1 LMGEI
6 VQEKNQRA
14 IYHGTTQRL
23 DLWKCIFIKGNKL
36 QRIKLQMQRFYFVKT
51 QRINT

>member
-1 LMGEI
+1 MHTERIFFFKKSRGHQRTKMPGENTLMGEI

-23 DLWKCIFIKGNKL
+23 DL
-36 QRIKLQMQRFYFVKT
+36 
-51 QRINT
+51 